1 MDNKCEITICLGS
14 SCFSRGNKEVL
25 QVIKSFIAEHN
36 LDSEVFFHGDL
47 CGGHCDEGPVLKIDD
62 TLYSRVS
69 VDNVYE
75 ILNNYFDINENI

>member
-25 QVIKSFIAEHN
+25 QVIKSFVAEHK
-36 LDSEVFFHGDL
+36 LDAKVFFHGDL
-47 CGGHCDEGPVLKIDD
+47 CGGRCDEGPVLKIDD

-75 ILNNYFDINENI
+75 ILSEYFEINENM

>member
-1 MDNKCEITICLGS
+1 MDSKCEITICLGS

-25 QVIKSFIAEHN
+25 QVIKSFISEHN
-36 LDSEVFFHGDL
+36 LSAKVFFHGDL

-62 TLYSRVS
+62 TLYSSVS

-75 ILNNYFDINENI
+75 ILNNYFEIN